1 MKEMQD
7 QKKKD
12 VMEELRE
19 NAYVPP
25 DQSDVITKCI
35 GIAGEIDDSV
45 TMQMPGTK
53 WDASNP
59 VAFADED
66 DNK

>member
-1 MKEMQD
+1 
-7 QKKKD
+7 
-12 VMEELRE
+12 MEELRE

-45 TMQMPGTK
+45 TM
-53 WDASNP
+53 
-59 VAFADED
+59 
-66 DNK
+66 